1 MKQFRSSAVYV
12 LARDN
17 PFAAQRTDALRYLF
31 EDGCWESHLDRLAEL
46 GFRGSIMG
54 PQGSGK
60 TTLLYQLAE
69 HCRRRDLPPELVRA
83 SNDRNENRQM
93 LDRLEAGNRSFR
105 VFLVDSAEQL
115 GWLSWRRL
123 MRMSDG
129 QGLVVAVHR
138 RCRLPTW
145 IESRTTWETTER
157 LLAELGF
164 ADAQSPLIASAQHA
178 FHRHKGNLRLVFR
191 QLYDEMAGGLHPPA
205 RRTPSFPSALIR
217 AS

>member
-1 MKQFRSSAVYV
+1 MKQLRSSAVGV

-17 PFAAQRTDALRYLF
+17 PFAAQRTDALRYHF
-31 EDGCWESHLDRLAEL
+31 EEGCWETHFGRLADL
-46 GFRGSIMG
+46 GFRGSIVG

-60 TTLLYQLAE
+60 TTLLHQLAE
-69 HCRRRDLPPELVRA
+69 HCRRRNLPPELVRA
-83 SNDRNENRQM
+83 SNDRNENRQI
-93 LDRLEAGNRSFR
+93 LDRLAAGNRSFR

-123 MRMSDG
+123 MRMSVG
-129 QGLVVAVHR
+129 QGLVVALHR

-145 IESRTTWETTER
+145 IECRTTWKTAER

-164 ADAQSPLIASAQHA
+164 ADAQSPLNASAQHA
-178 FHRHKGNLRLVFR
+178 FHRHKGNLRMVFR
-191 QLYDEMAGGLHPPA
+191 QLYDDMAGGLHRPAGHTPPL
-205 RRTPSFPSALIR
+205 PPALIR